1 MRESVRTEQDISFSK
16 TKAER
21 EGLAYVGQICTEHA
35 TNEMKH
41 AKVFYDFI
49 TDNGTE
55 RVPNIEFTAGYPF
68 KAGTLNEEIK
78 SVAQDELNQATT
90 IYPDFAQVAKDEG
103 FHDVAQAFELIARGG
118 ALTLSRTRTDLRQA
132 RKGQAVQQRKS
143 NSMEMHGV
151 RSRGYAQSRL
161 DGMSAVP
168 QRAGRSK
175 NSSRIL
181 KLKNAVGGNNPFERV
196 FLCLLSA
203 QS

>member
-1 MRESVRTEQDISFSK
+1 MKLKESTTFVNLARAFAGECQDGARYQFLK
-16 TKAER
+16 DKAER

-103 FHDVAQAFELIARGG
+103 FHDVAQALQRWSAHTISYSNRFTPSSKRTSCTTAKKQFNGNARS
-118 ALTLSRTRTDLRQA
+118 AATRIRAEPPGRNVRCVTA
-132 RKGQAVQQRKS
+132 RREK
-143 NSMEMHGV
+143 
-151 RSRGYAQSRL
+151 
-161 DGMSAVP
+161 
-168 QRAGRSK
+168 
-175 NSSRIL
+175 
-181 KLKNAVGGNNPFERV
+181 
-196 FLCLLSA
+196 
-203 QS
+203 